1 MSFFEKY
8 RYELFFCALL
18 LQIVY
23 PFFALLFAIPQPLLN
38 LISFTLLVMASFVM
52 AQRKIPKALIII
64 FGIFGVS
71 GSWCNYFAHDEF
83 LVSIFRIYAINF
95 LYFTLIYVLT
105 RSFIES
111 KVISLQVVI
120 GAMSG
125 YLLIGFLGASTMEMM
140 DFHHPGSFRMDSP
153 THFDYYYF
161 SFISLVTV
169 GYGDIV
175 PHSSSAKSLT
185 ILVSVVGQLY
195 MAIGI
200 ASFVGKFMN
209 R

>member
-111 KVISLQVVI
+111 KIISLQVVI

-140 DFHHPGSFRMDSP
+140 DFHHPVSYTHLTLP
-153 THFDYYYF
+153 TK
-161 SFISLVTV
+161 
-169 GYGDIV
+169 
-175 PHSSSAKSLT
+175 A
-185 ILVSVVGQLY
+185 
-195 MAIGI
+195 
-200 ASFVGKFMN
+200 
-209 R
+209 